1 MVNRAEKL
9 ELAGAVLKF
18 GKSVAPDRFPRVSED
33 VVGMWAEVL
42 GSISVPKGVWP
53 EAVKL
58 WATEL
63 AGEKMCTPR
72 DLKQAAKAVIARWE
86 SDPERKVV
94 LSAHREARRVQR
106 DRELAAGT
114 FGEVRGHSRPVLEA
128 RPQVS
133 ESVLELARGAVKGV

>member
-33 VVGMWAEVL
+33 VVV
-42 GSISVPKGVWP
+42 VWP
-53 EAVKL
+53 EAVRL

-63 AGEKMCTPR
+63 AGERMCTPR

-86 SDPERKVV
+86 SDPERKAV
-94 LSAHREARRVQR
+94 LAQHREARRVQR
-106 DRELAAGT
+106 DRELSEGR
-114 FGEVRGHSRPVLEA
+114 FGEVRGYARPVLEA

>member
-1 MVNRAEKL
+1 MVNRTEKL

-63 AGEKMCTPR
+63 AGERMCTPR

-86 SDPERKVV
+86 SDPERKAV
-94 LSAHREARRVQR
+94 LEQHREARRVQR
-106 DRELAAGT
+106 DRELSAGT
-114 FGEVRGHSRPVLEA
+114 FGAVRGYAVPVLESRPVVSDGVLEA
-128 RPQVS
+128 VK
-133 ESVLELARGAVKGV
+133 SVVRAV

>member
-63 AGEKMCTPR
+63 AGERMCTPR

-86 SDPERKVV
+86 SDPERKAV

-106 DRELAAGT
+106 DRELSAGT
-114 FGEVRGHSRPVLEA
+114 FGQVRGYVRPVLEA

-133 ESVLELARGAVKGV
+133 ESVLELARGAVKRV

>member
-1 MVNRAEKL
+1 MNRAEKL

-18 GKSVAPDRFPRVSED
+18 GKSIAPDRFPRVSEE
-33 VVGMWAEVL
+33 VVGVWAEVL

-63 AGEKMCTPR
+63 AGERMCTPR
-72 DLKQAAKAVIARWE
+72 DLKRAAKDVIARWE
-86 SDPERKVV
+86 SDPGRKAV
-94 LSAHREARRVQR
+94 LEQHREARRVQR
-106 DRELAAGT
+106 DRELAEGR
-114 FGEVRGHSRPVLEA
+114 FGEVRGYSAPVLEG

-133 ESVLELARGAVKGV
+133 GEVLEAVKAVVKRV

>member
-18 GKSVAPDRFPRVSED
+18 GKSIAPDRFPRVSED
-33 VVGMWAEVL
+33 VVAVWADVL

-53 EAVKL
+53 EAVRL

-63 AGEKMCTPR
+63 AGDRMCTPR
-72 DLKQAAKAVIARWE
+72 DLKLAAKAVIARWE
-86 SDPERKVV
+86 SDPERKAV
-94 LSAHREARRVQR
+94 LEGHREARRVQR
-106 DRELAAGT
+106 DRELAEGR

-128 RPQVS
+128 RPVVS
-133 ESVLELARGAVKGV
+133 GDVLEAVKAVVRRV